1 MEIKNA
7 KLFAK
12 GKRSYVYVKKVKN
25 KIIAYKVAID
35 IKRTTSV
42 IENETRFLKV
52 LNKYKIGPKLID
64 YNKNYVAY
72 EFVSGMPV
80 LEWAKK
86 ANKSRVI
93 KVLKNLMEQCF
104 VMDKIGINKKELHH
118 PIKHIIIKSNI
129 PVMID
134 FERCYYTK
142 NPKNLSQFSQFL
154 LYGKL
159 SKIRKEKNIRLDEEK
174 FMGSIKKYKRDIN
187 EKNFLDVINSLC

>member
-12 GKRSYVYVKKVKN
+12 GKRSYIYVKKIEN

-35 IKRTTSV
+35 IKRTMNV
-42 IENETRFLKV
+42 IKNETRFLKM

-64 YNKNYVAY
+64 HNKSYVAY
-72 EFVSGMPV
+72 EFVSGMPI

-86 ANKSRVI
+86 ANKLGII
-93 KVLKNLMEQCF
+93 KVLKNLMKQCF
-104 VMDKIGINKKELHH
+104 VMDKLGINKKELHH
-118 PIKHIIIKSNI
+118 PIKHIIIKDEL

-154 LYGKL
+154 IYGKFSGVL
-159 SKIRKEKNIRLDEEK
+159 KEKNIRLDEKK
-174 FMGSIKKYKRDIN
+174 FMGNIKKYK
-187 EKNFLDVINSLC
+187 KNLNLGSFLEVINSLG